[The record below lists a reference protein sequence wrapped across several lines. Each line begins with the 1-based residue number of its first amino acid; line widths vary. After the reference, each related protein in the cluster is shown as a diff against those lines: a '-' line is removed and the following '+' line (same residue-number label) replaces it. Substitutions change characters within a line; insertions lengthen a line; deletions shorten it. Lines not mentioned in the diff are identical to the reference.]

1 MKIVMF
7 VYSDEYQEKE
17 YFEHRREGGAHPSD
31 EIGEIKDFIKR
42 FNDCSYRADNR
53 FIRLMEMYCN
63 KDCYKIID
71 LPDETTDWI
80 IEDVE
85 ETLCY
90 DIQAVE
96 RERLIYV
103 VNGKLNFYEEL

>member
-7 VYSDEYQEKE
+7 VYSDEYQVNE
-17 YFEHRREGGAHPSD
+17 YFEHRREGGVHPSD
-31 EIGEIKDFIKR
+31 EICEIQDFIKQ
-42 FNDCSYRADNR
+42 FSDYSYRTDSR
-53 FIRLMEMYCN
+53 FIRLMEMYCGE
-63 KDCYKIID
+63 DCYKIVNI
-71 LPDETTDWI
+71 PDETTDWV

-90 DIQAVE
+90 DIQAIG

-103 VNGKLNFYEEL
+103 VNEKLNFYEES